1 MATSPMP
8 MPPQGGPPQGASPA
22 PPAVVQ
28 IIAGIAKLAQMLGQV
43 FPGAAPMADEIQNQV
58 RMAQS
63 KIAEGQSPAQPQAPP
78 V

>member
-8 MPPQGGPPQGASPA
+8 VPQQGPPQGGSPA

-28 IIAGIAKLAQMLGQV
+28 IIAGIARLAQMLGQV